1 MEVTIQSLILTVGDL
16 ERSIEFY
23 TSIFDFPLVAQR
35 QQVGILQINQ
45 AYRSQVLVLRESQG
59 GRRPGGGSIGVKVI
73 GFEVALPEELDQIE
87 KRLAERSANVRRLQR
102 DSYETVIGADPD
114 NYAISISAS
123 STGRPSQ
130 MAEWS
135 APDEII
141 KAIAQ

>member
-1 MEVTIQSLILTVGDL
+1 MEVTVQSLILTVGDL

-23 TSIFDFPLVAQR
+23 TDIFDFPLVTQR
-35 QQVGILQINQ
+35 QQVAILQINQ

-59 GRRPGGGSIGVKVI
+59 ARRPGGGTIGVKVL

-87 KRLAERSANVRRLQR
+87 KRLGERSANVRRLRR

-130 MAEWS
+130 MAEWLD
-135 APDEII
+135 PDEII
-141 KAIAQ
+141 EAIAQ